1 MAISVSDESIL
12 SNQKE
17 FNKATGI
24 LCEPSSAATYAG
36 YKNLLLEN
44 KLKDK
49 SVLLLITGNGLK
61 DIESLKA

>member
-44 KLKDK
+44 K
-49 SVLLLITGNGLK
+49 
-61 DIESLKA
+61 IEG